1 VVRACVGGSDLQ
13 LLPGVLDGTVNPGKV
28 FDRTVGL
35 EDTPKGYA
43 AMDDRSALNVLVQP

>member
-1 VVRACVGGSDLQ
+1 MRAYIEQ
-13 LLPGVLDGTVNPGKV
+13 LLPAVLDGAVDPGKV

-43 AMDDRSALNVLVQP
+43 AMDERTALKVLVQP